1 MRKTFGPILWW
12 HSLGLIIQLR
22 RNCTS
27 WRLCQRW
34 KRFPL
39 ETVEKLLETLKLTSS
54 VYTCNLSVSA
64 WQRSVEKRRPYPM
77 AKETVNLTIIWQC
90 VKIKAWDLNLNS
102 NSTNTNFLNNKTE
115 DQKIKFWI
123 NNSEILLTPS
133 PFLGLFLGWYDF
145 RWFPLFGYDTRL

>member
-12 HSLGLIIQLR
+12 HSLGLIIKLR

-34 KRFPL
+34 KRSPL
-39 ETVEKLLETLKLTSS
+39 GTVGLGNWHRQ
-54 VYTCNLSVSA
+54 CNLSVSA
-64 WQRSVEKRRPYPM
+64 WQRWVEKRWPYPM
-77 AKETVNLTIIWQC
+77 AKEAMNLTIIWQC

-102 NSTNTNFLNNKTE
+102 NSTNTNFQNNKTG

-133 PFLGLFLGWYDF
+133 PFFFFFCLFLGWCDLPS
-145 RWFPLFGYDTRL
+145 FPLFGYDTRL

>member
-1 MRKTFGPILWW
+1 MRKTLSFGPILWW

-22 RNCTS
+22 RSCTS

-34 KRFPL
+34 KRSPL
-39 ETVEKLLETLKLTSS
+39 GTVGLGNWHRQ
-54 VYTCNLSVSA
+54 CNLSVSA
-64 WQRSVEKRRPYPM
+64 WQRGVEKRWPYPM
-77 AKETVNLTIIWQC
+77 AKEAMNLILIWQC

-102 NSTNTNFLNNKTE
+102 NSANINFKNDMTG

-133 PFLGLFLGWYDF
+133 PFF
-145 RWFPLFGYDTRL
+145 RLIPWVVWPLFGYDTRL